1 MDVSDL
7 DLGWWW
13 CPLFNGT
20 NLGRASGLSSI
31 ARRLV
36 GLALVLLG
44 LSGCGARPEPVVP
57 VRGQVRLD
65 GRPLAEATIVFH
77 RRDKEGRNLT
87 GRSLADGTF
96 RMTTHASGDGVPP
109 GRYGVTVEWRELVK
123 EGDESSRIGRNLLP
137 ARYADPTTS
146 GLECEIVE
154 GDNDLPPWDLSSR

>member
-1 MDVSDL
+1 MSDL
-7 DLGWWW
+7 DLGRWR
-13 CPLFNGT
+13 CPLI
-20 NLGRASGLSSI
+20 GRTHLRRTCGLSPIS
-31 ARRLV
+31 RRLV
-36 GLALVLLG
+36 GLALMLLV
-44 LSGCGARPEPVVP
+44 LSGCGARPERVVP

-87 GRSLADGTF
+87 CRSLTDGTF
-96 RMTTHASGDGVPP
+96 RMTTHASGDGAPP

-137 ARYADPTTS
+137 ARYADPATS

-154 GDNDLPPWDLSSR
+154 GENDLPPWDLSSR